1 MLNFVSRWRQILTL
15 IFTPTYP
22 FEPWD
27 VFLSKTAAFDSV
39 TGLFQKHQTLLH
51 DVCTQSSTPLS
62 QLPSSRSIRNVVFT
76 EQSEKCG
83 FCSSTEVPWWRE
95 KLREGYSYSSAFT
108 YVPRSE
114 VHMWLQPWDSGFFL
128 SPAATAE
135 EHDTQE
141 LSVLLHLCSSYAVL
155 LSAGLLLCHLSRSG
169 VTSGPAG
176 SSLCATTQPCL
187 SCPQPRARWS
197 HSTPVVHLCIFYQ

>member
-15 IFTPTYP
+15 IFTPTCP

-27 VFLSKTAAFDSV
+27 VFSSKTAAFDSL
-39 TGLFQKHQTLLH
+39 TGLFQKHQTSLH
-51 DVCTQSSTPLS
+51 DVCTQSSTPFS

-83 FCSSTEVPWWRE
+83 FCSTTELPWRE

-114 VHMWLQPWDSGFFL
+114 VHMWLQLWDSGFFL

-135 EHDTQE
+135 GHDTGAVSAAAPLQQLRGVAVCGAFA
-141 LSVLLHLCSSYAVL
+141 LSFVTLWCDLWSCWLESVCHHTALLVLP
-155 LSAGLLLCHLSRSG
+155 SAEGK
-169 VTSGPAG
+169 VKP
-176 SSLCATTQPCL
+176 
-187 SCPQPRARWS
+187 
-197 HSTPVVHLCIFYQ
+197 